1 MAYLIDS
8 NVFLRLVPADDPDRH
23 TALRAL
29 AKLRAANEQLFYTSQ
44 VLAEFW
50 TVSTRPVSARGG
62 YGLSLARTERKAR
75 VIERFCRLVPDGL
88 ATHLEWRRLITAH
101 SVIGVEVH
109 DARLVAAMLVH
120 GIPNLLTFNLD
131 DFKRF
136 KQISVVS
143 PAEVI

>member
-8 NVFLRLVPADDPDRH
+8 NVFLRLVPVDDPDRRN
-23 TALRAL
+23 ALNAL
-29 AKLRAANEQLFYTSQ
+29 AKLRAANEDLFYTSQ

-50 TVSTRPVSARGG
+50 TVCTRPESARGG
-62 YGLSLARTERKAR
+62 YGLSPEETERKAK
-75 VIERFCRLVPDGL
+75 VIERFCRLAPDSL

-101 SVIGVEVH
+101 SVMGVEVH

-120 GIPNLLTFNLD
+120 DIPNLLTLNLA

-136 KQISVVS
+136 KQVNVVS
-143 PAEVI
+143 PAEVS

>member
-1 MAYLIDS
+1 LDCQHSAI
-8 NVFLRLVPADDPDRH
+8 
-23 TALRAL
+23 
-29 AKLRAANEQLFYTSQ
+29 
-44 VLAEFW
+44 
-50 TVSTRPVSARGG
+50 SARGG
-62 YGLSLARTERKAR
+62 YGLSLAKTERKAR
-75 VIERFCRLVPDGL
+75 VIERFCRLVPDSL

>member
-23 TALRAL
+23 PVLTALARLKAD
-29 AKLRAANEQLFYTSQ
+29 NEDLFYTSQ

-50 TVSTRPVSARGG
+50 TVCTRPASARGG
-62 YGLSLARTERKAR
+62 YGLSPEKTERKAR
-75 VIERFCRLVPDGL
+75 IIERFCRLAPDSL
-88 ATHLEWRRLITAH
+88 ATHLQWRRLITAH
-101 SVIGVEVH
+101 SVMGVEVH
-109 DARLVAAMLVH
+109 DARLVAAMIVH

-136 KQISVVS
+136 DRISIVS
-143 PAEVI
+143 PAAVR